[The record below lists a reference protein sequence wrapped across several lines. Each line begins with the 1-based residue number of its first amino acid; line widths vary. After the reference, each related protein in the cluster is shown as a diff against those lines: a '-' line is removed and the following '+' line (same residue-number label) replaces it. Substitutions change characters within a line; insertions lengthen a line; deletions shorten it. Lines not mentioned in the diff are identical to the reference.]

1 MKRMFETI
9 TGNYS
14 SSASI
19 VDGTLI
25 LSLPDAVSPV
35 VWRLDLVQTKASALE
50 VRDDGLGLCTLVLKT
65 PRGDINEIAR
75 FESRGRAVNALM
87 AVTRAMEQ
95 AQSHIHPAANDL
107 PDYNPTLLPVPT
119 QRKRAAKVSRN
130 GKSWIGAGVAVLI
143 VILLGTALI
152 GMIPRPASGPAQPV
166 SSQQARTQTAAP
178 PVASG
183 VAVSADDFLKSR

>member
-14 SSASI
+14 SSASV

-50 VRDDGLGLCTLVLKT
+50 VRDDGIDLCTLVLKT

-95 AQSHIHPAANDL
+95 AQSHIHTAANDR
-107 PDYNPTLLPVPT
+107 PDYNPTLLPVPSP
-119 QRKRAAKVSRN
+119 RKRANKVSAN
-130 GKSWIGAGVAVLI
+130 GKSWIGAGVAVLL
-143 VILLGTALI
+143 VVLLGVALVN
-152 GMIPRPASGPAQPV
+152 MVPRPASGPAQNLA
-166 SSQQARTQTAAP
+166 SQARTQTAAP